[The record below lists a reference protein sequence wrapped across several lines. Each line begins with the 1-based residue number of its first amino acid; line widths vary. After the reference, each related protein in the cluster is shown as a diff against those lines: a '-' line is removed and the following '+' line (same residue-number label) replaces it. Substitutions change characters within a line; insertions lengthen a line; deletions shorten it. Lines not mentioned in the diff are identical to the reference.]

1 MTEVK
6 TLTVADFKDAI
17 VYDCGLEN
25 RDPQRGYRKEIPVQE
40 TPLIRML
47 RQHLK
52 IDLAAALTSDISQK
66 R

>member
-6 TLTVADFKDAI
+6 TLTVADFQDALVYGCGVQNKD
-17 VYDCGLEN
+17 
-25 RDPQRGYRKEIPVQE
+25 QRGYRKEIPVQE
-40 TPLIRML
+40 TPLFRML